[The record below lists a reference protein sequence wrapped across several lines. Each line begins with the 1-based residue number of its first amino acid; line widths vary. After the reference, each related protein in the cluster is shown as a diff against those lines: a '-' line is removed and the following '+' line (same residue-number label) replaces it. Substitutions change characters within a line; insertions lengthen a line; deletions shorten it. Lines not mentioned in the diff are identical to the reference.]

1 MVERT
6 VTIINEAGIHASP
19 AALLVRLAESFE
31 SEIQLEKSGVVVDG
45 KSILSIM
52 LLAAAYN
59 SEIKIIANGADE
71 LDAVEALS
79 KLISSGFEESNAQKN

>member
-6 VTIINEAGIHASP
+6 VVIVNEAGIHANP

-59 SEIKIIANGADE
+59 SEIKVIANGSDE
-71 LDAVEALS
+71 SDAVEALA
-79 KLISSGFEESNAQKN
+79 KLISSGFEENNAKKV

>member
-1 MVERT
+1 MVQRT
-6 VTIINEAGIHASP
+6 VTIVNEAGIHASP

-31 SEIQLEKSGVVVDG
+31 SEIQLEKNGVVVNG

-59 SEIKIIANGADE
+59 TEIEVIANGADE
-71 LDAVEALS
+71 IDAVEALVQ
-79 KLISSGFEESNAQKN
+79 LISSGFEAKYAEKG

>member
-71 LDAVEALS
+71 QDAVEALS
-79 KLISSGFEESNAQKN
+79 KLINNGFEENDAIKN